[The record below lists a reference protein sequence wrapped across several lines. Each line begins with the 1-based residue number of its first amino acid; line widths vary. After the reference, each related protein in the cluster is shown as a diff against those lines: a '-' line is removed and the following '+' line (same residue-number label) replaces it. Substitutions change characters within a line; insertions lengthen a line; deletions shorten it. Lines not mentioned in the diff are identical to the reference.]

1 MTGIEDEHI
10 IRRAIVA
17 CKDKDGRFE
26 IANVVNMLVMDP
38 EEVNKVRVSNNWRSH
53 IQKLFKQIIHQ
64 FKITEL
70 CNKCV
75 FKALLSLWSEITNYG
90 MINGC
95 SISKVD

>member
-38 EEVNKVRVSNNWRSH
+38 EEVNKVRVSNNWRIKSH
-53 IQKLFKQIIHQ
+53 
-64 FKITEL
+64 
-70 CNKCV
+70 
-75 FKALLSLWSEITNYG
+75 
-90 MINGC
+90 
-95 SISKVD
+95 SKVV